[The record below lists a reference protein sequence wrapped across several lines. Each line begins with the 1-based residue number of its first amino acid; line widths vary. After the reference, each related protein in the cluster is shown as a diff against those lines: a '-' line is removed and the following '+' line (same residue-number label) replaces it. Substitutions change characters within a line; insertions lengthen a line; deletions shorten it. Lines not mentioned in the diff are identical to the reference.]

1 MNCIE
6 KYLDWKIL
14 DRLARRAKM
23 NTTSFFFWDLEPY
36 RSPTSIII
44 IKGNLV
50 WIVFYN
56 LIDTKKDGRIIMT
69 AGKLNL

>member
-1 MNCIE
+1 
-6 KYLDWKIL
+6 
-14 DRLARRAKM
+14 M
-23 NTTSFFFWDLEPY
+23 NTTSFFFWDLEPH